1 MLKTDILFLIY
12 VNNFTMQLVLC
23 VGIVVRE
30 GVENLKKFLGVVFAA
45 TMAASVCIGCDTE
58 ASNNVNSLQEGNF
71 TQVQEAQNTEVQT
84 VAKADYSAIRSDI
97 EEIIGGE
104 YGEYSV
110 YLWYSGYQQDD
121 ALVINDQSR
130 RSASMIKV
138 FIMGYAMELASQG
151 RLDLNSTITLT
162 SDDKVGGAGVICGW
176 DSGTD
181 ISIREL
187 ISLMITESDNTAT
200 NMMIDC
206 LGMENINSYIAR
218 NGYGETVLQRKMM
231 DFDAV
236 AAGRENYS
244 SVRDLG
250 RFFTK
255 LAQHQCVNADYD
267 QQMIDILLRQTDT
280 EVFPAALYG
289 VDIAHKTGELD
300 NLYDDGGIIFTAKGG
315 YVLVIMNDGIS
326 RYSAVSKMQS
336 IASATYGAV
345 PN

>member
-1 MLKTDILFLIY
+1 
-12 VNNFTMQLVLC
+12 
-23 VGIVVRE
+23 
-30 GVENLKKFLGVVFAA
+30 
-45 TMAASVCIGCDTE
+45 
-58 ASNNVNSLQEGNF
+58 
-71 TQVQEAQNTEVQT
+71 
-84 VAKADYSAIRSDI
+84 
-97 EEIIGGE
+97 
-104 YGEYSV
+104 
-110 YLWYSGYQQDD
+110 
-121 ALVINDQSR
+121 
-130 RSASMIKV
+130 
-138 FIMGYAMELASQG
+138 
-151 RLDLNSTITLT
+151 
-162 SDDKVGGAGVICGW
+162 
-176 DSGTD
+176 
-181 ISIREL
+181 
-187 ISLMITESDNTAT
+187 
-200 NMMIDC
+200 
-206 LGMENINSYIAR
+206 
-218 NGYGETVLQRKMM
+218 MM

-336 IASATYGAV
+336 IASATYGAA